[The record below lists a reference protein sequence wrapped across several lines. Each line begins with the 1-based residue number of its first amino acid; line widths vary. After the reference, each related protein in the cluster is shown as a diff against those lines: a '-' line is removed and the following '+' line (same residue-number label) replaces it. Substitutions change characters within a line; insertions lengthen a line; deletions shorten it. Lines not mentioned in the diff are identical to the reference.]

1 LTPEQTQ
8 LADAL
13 VELAKLRERDERL
26 RRTSETV
33 ATALEALTA
42 EDDPGRG
49 PAILLSRLAE
59 ALETDGLCLAPL
71 EAHSPCEGAIWAA
84 SPTVLRELVCTP
96 GAMEYLARRPFRVI
110 SEPALLARSFD
121 AAVDLAGVGTLLS
134 GLIRVADQPWLL
146 LCSGDRRL
154 LDAEAQTLLR
164 RFLPLFGQALR
175 RLIDQLATEQ
185 IRQRERELMLAKE
198 RAESA
203 SRAKSEFVSR
213 MSHELRTPLNAIMGF
228 SQLLLGETLSPQQRE
243 YVELMGAAG
252 DHLLSLV
259 NAVLD
264 LASIEA
270 GGLRLETRD
279 FSLAET
285 LEAAVAIARQQAERK
300 GLGFQL
306 QLDPAVPPRLLG
318 DPVRLRQALINL
330 LANAVKFTE
339 RGSVGL
345 DIRLNGDRVEFLVSD
360 TGIGID
366 AASRERL
373 FQPFSQADESI
384 ARRFGGTGL
393 GLLISREC
401 VLAMGG
407 DIGVE
412 STPGVGTRFLAWI
425 PVRLPQPSADT
436 IEDTTVRPFQAA
448 SAPEGVRVL
457 VVDDNAVNRRVASLM
472 LERLGYAVAVAD
484 SAQAALQQ
492 LSQESFAV
500 VLMDVEM
507 PEMDGIAAT
516 KAIRARE
523 SDAMLQRVPVI
534 AMTAY
539 ALDEERQRFRDAGLD
554 GYVPKPVVLAEL
566 REELTRVLAEA
577 ARAA

>member
-1 LTPEQTQ
+1 MTPEQTQ

-42 EDDPGRG
+42 EDDPARG

-59 ALETDGLCLAPL
+59 ALGTDGLCLAPL
-71 EAHSPCEGAIWAA
+71 IAHAPCEGTIWAA
-84 SPTVLRELVCTP
+84 TPTQLRELICTP

-110 SEPALLARSFD
+110 SEPAVLARSFD
-121 AAVDLAGVGTLLS
+121 DAVDLGGMSTLLS
-134 GLIRVADQPWLL
+134 GLIRVAEQPWLL

-175 RLIDQLATEQ
+175 RLIDQRATEE

-213 MSHELRTPLNAIMGF
+213 MSHELRTPLNAIIGF
-228 SQLLLGETLSPQQRE
+228 SQLLLEEALSPQQRE
-243 YVELMGAAG
+243 YVELMGGAG

-279 FSLAET
+279 FALAET
-285 LEAAVAIARQQAERK
+285 LEAAVAIARQQSERK
-300 GLGFQL
+300 ELAFRL

-318 DPVRLRQALINL
+318 DPVRLRQVLINL

-345 DIRLNGDRVEFLVSD
+345 DIRLSGDRIEFLVSD

-401 VLAMGG
+401 VVAMGG
-407 DIGVE
+407 DIDVE
-412 STPGVGTRFLAWI
+412 STPGAGTRFLAWI
-425 PVRLPQPSADT
+425 PVRLPQPSAET
-436 IEDTTVRPFQAA
+436 AEDTAVTPLQAA
-448 SAPEGVRVL
+448 LPTEGLRVL

-472 LERLGYAVAVAD
+472 LERLGYSVAVAD
-484 SAQAALQQ
+484 SARTALRQ
-492 LSQESFAV
+492 LDEERFAL

-516 KAIRARE
+516 AAIRARE
-523 SDAMLQRVPVI
+523 REGLLARVPVI

-539 ALDEERQRFRDAGLD
+539 ALDEERQRFREAGLD

-566 REELTRVLAEA
+566 RAELERVLAGA